1 MGELTTSNPVNR
13 DIPESAAGDTAT
25 AAPTKVPLLDL
36 DRENSQLAD
45 EMAAA
50 FAKVMSSG
58 RFVLGP
64 ECEELESAI
73 ASRCGTLHAIGCA
86 SGSDALLLSLMAAGV
101 SAGDEVVCPSFTFF
115 ATASAITR
123 LGATPVFADINADTF
138 NIDAASVAAAI
149 TPKTKAIIPVHLF
162 GQCAEMKKISD
173 LAVEHQLAVVE
184 DCAQSIDA
192 SYNSLPSGSM
202 STAGCF
208 SFYPTKNL
216 GGCGDGGM
224 ITTSDDEFADKLRLL
239 RAHGMRPRYHHNIVG
254 INSRLDTI
262 QAALLLV
269 KLPRLKQWT
278 EQRVANAATYQSLF
292 ANADLSAHVTLPTVA
307 SGCDPVW
314 NQFTIRVAGG
324 KRDALRE
331 YLRSCE
337 IGSEIYYPI
346 PLHLQPCFAEFGY
359 ANGSLPVTEIAA
371 AEVLSLPIFPGL
383 TEAEQSRV
391 VSAIREFF
399 VA

>member
-1 MGELTTSNPVNR
+1 MGELTTSSQISRGASPGV
-13 DIPESAAGDTAT
+13 AAAAT
-25 AAPTKVPLLDL
+25 PPTKVPLLDL
-36 DRENSQLAD
+36 ARENGQLAE

-50 FAKVMSSG
+50 FSRVMSSG

-64 ECEELESAI
+64 ECEQLESAI
-73 ASRCGTLHAIGCA
+73 AERCGTMHAIGCA

-101 SAGDEVVCPSFTFF
+101 SNGDEVVCPSFTFF

-123 LGATPVFADINADTF
+123 LGATPVFADIHADTF

-162 GQCAEMKKISD
+162 GQCAEMKLISD
-173 LAVEHQLAVVE
+173 LAVEHQLTVVE

-202 STAGCF
+202 SAAGCF

-224 ITTSDDEFADKLRLL
+224 ITTSDDEFADRLRLL
-239 RAHGMRPRYHHNIVG
+239 RAHGMRPRYNHKVVG

-269 KLPRLKQWT
+269 KLPWLAKWT
-278 EQRVANAATYQSLF
+278 SQRVANAARYQNLF
-292 ANADLSAHVTLPTVA
+292 NNTDLTDRITLPTVA
-307 SGCDPVW
+307 AGCDPVW
-314 NQFTIRVAGG
+314 NQFTIRVADG

-331 YLRSCE
+331 HLRSCE

-359 ANGSLPVTEIAA
+359 ARGSLPVTEAA
-371 AEVLSLPIFPGL
+371 ADDVLSLPIFPGL
-383 TEAEQSRV
+383 TEAEQARV
-391 VSAIREFF
+391 VEAIAEFL
-399 VA
+399 